1 MNIVQE
7 LFYLQD
13 NHEEK
18 LLSFKF
24 FFDVMFCPTLGIATS
39 LKVLWQKNF
48 IFVRFMKNISH
59 EKWRVVDWR
68 KQLQKICFCP
78 EKNAFLCSFY
88 SFQLFYCDQSKC
100 VECFFFT
107 TWKHFDFLCFSH
119 LTLEFFLMAN
129 RILIVVI
136 YWNIYSIW
144 LWAFCG
150 FGKIPHFMEVKCL
163 LKKLM
168 EYYYG
173 CLKSTWINQLPILAK
188 FKFLVRKVSRTWTI
202 CIWKHRLSLSTE
214 NEQA

>member
-1 MNIVQE
+1 MYGWFDSPSVQNWLKKWFHFFKTYLILKIVYKEWLTFFLQDVMNIVQE

-18 LLSFKF
+18 LLSFEF

-107 TWKHFDFLCFSH
+107 TWKHFDFC
-119 LTLEFFLMAN
+119 
-129 RILIVVI
+129 V
-136 YWNIYSIW
+136 
-144 LWAFCG
+144 
-150 FGKIPHFMEVKCL
+150 
-163 LKKLM
+163 
-168 EYYYG
+168 
-173 CLKSTWINQLPILAK
+173 LA
-188 FKFLVRKVSRTWTI
+188 I
-202 CIWKHRLSLSTE
+202 
-214 NEQA
+214 